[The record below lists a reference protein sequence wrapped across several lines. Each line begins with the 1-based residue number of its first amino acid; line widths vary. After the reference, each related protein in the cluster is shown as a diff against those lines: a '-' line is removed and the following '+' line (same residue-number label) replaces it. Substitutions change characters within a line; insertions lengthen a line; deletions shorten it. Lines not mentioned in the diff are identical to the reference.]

1 MYSITLFL
9 ASISFFISD
18 IQYIVLYPTAKN
30 DRSIGYK
37 VDLLI
42 SGLDFLQVDI
52 GFALLAEVLINS
64 YLNGKSL

>member
-1 MYSITLFL
+1 MYSITIFL
-9 ASISFFISD
+9 AYISFFITD
-18 IQYIVLYPTAKN
+18 IYIVLCHTAKN
-30 DRSIGYK
+30 DREIGYK

-42 SGLDFLQVDI
+42 RGLDFLQVDI